1 MGKYQ
6 IVFDRNA
13 CIGAGACIA
22 MNSAVWE
29 MQPDG
34 KVIPKM
40 TEFDEAELKKN
51 MGAAQVCPVN
61 AIHLVEKETGK
72 KLI

>member
-1 MGKYQ
+1 MGRYK
-6 IVFDRNA
+6 IDFDRNA

-34 KVIPKM
+34 KVIAKIE
-40 TEFDEAELKKN
+40 EFDEPELSKN
-51 MGAAQVCPVN
+51 MDAAQVCPVA
-61 AIHLVEKETGK
+61 AIHIIDKETGK